1 MIFVIDAVDSFVP
14 YIALFFFFVF
24 FIYVTVILRPK
35 ARFVFCK
42 TKGNNKKIK
51 RKQKSCFFLKEGSFE
66 WEMFYLII

>member
-14 YIALFFFFVF
+14 YIALFFVFV
-24 FIYVTVILRPK
+24 YVTVILRPQ

-42 TKGNNKKIK
+42 TKGNNKKRK

-66 WEMFYLII
+66 WEMFY